1 MTSTRELR
9 ISQNIFLGTLP
20 SEIGLL
26 DQLTRLEIMYDRLGG
41 ELPSELNL
49 LTNLSKLE
57 HCSVSSFRRHLV
69 LRVDFDIAGS
79 FYLFGNSFT
88 KGNLSELCENV
99 GGEAD
104 FQVDR
109 NRGDTRKE
117 LITCTCCSWD
127 AA

>member
-49 LTNLSKLE
+49 LTNL
-57 HCSVSSFRRHLV
+57 R
-69 LRVDFDIAGS
+69 S